1 MNTNDSSK
9 HKVKIK
15 EILSVDERMRVI
27 ANLMIDRIFEDYKN
41 GSLKFKNKCINVES
55 RP

>member
-1 MNTNDSSK
+1 MSTIDSSK

-15 EILSVDERMRVI
+15 ETLSVDERMRVI
-27 ANLMIDRIFEDYKN
+27 ANLMIDRILEDYKN
-41 GSLKFKNKCINVES
+41 GSLKFKNKSIIVES